1 MSVMSDVRA
10 FRATAFQQRIKEE
23 LLTKHGVVPFEILP
37 WVREVMEYCEAR
49 GGLPTPE
56 IGRLLQAA
64 KGIYPIDIYSDFMRK
79 FKKAKKDH
87 GSLWERGA
95 TQGVREQAT
104 TDFQIQY
111 IMNTVFPGQ
120 KPGPEGERD
129 RLRTCLYYPVRSSTY
144 R

>member
-1 MSVMSDVRA
+1 MSGMNDVKS

-37 WVREVMEYCEAR
+37 WVWEVMAYGDR
-49 GGLPTPE
+49 WGGDNTE
-56 IGRLLQAA
+56 IGRRMQAD
-64 KGIYPIDIYSDFMRK
+64 KGVYPLEIYSDFMRK

-95 TQGVREQAT
+95 TQGVREQTT

-120 KPGPEGERD
+120 KPGPDRERD
-129 RLRTCLYYPVRSSTY
+129 RLRT
-144 R
+144 

>member
-1 MSVMSDVRA
+1 MSAIKAVPS

-23 LLTKHGVVPFEILP
+23 LITKHGVVPFEILS
-37 WVREVMEYCEAR
+37 WVREVMEYGEAR
-49 GGLPTPE
+49 GGDHAE
-56 IGRLLQAA
+56 IGRRMQADKA
-64 KGIYPIDIYSDFMRK
+64 IYPIDIYSDFMRK

-87 GSLWERGA
+87 GKLWERGA

-111 IMNTVFPGQ
+111 IMNNVFHGQ
-120 KPGPEGERD
+120 KPDPQGERD

-144 R
+144 RK